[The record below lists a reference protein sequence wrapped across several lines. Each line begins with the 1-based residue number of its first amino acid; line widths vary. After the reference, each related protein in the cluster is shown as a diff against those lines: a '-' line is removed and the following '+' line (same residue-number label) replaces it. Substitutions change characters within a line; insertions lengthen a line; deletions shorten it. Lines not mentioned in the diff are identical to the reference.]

1 MKAED
6 AYLDAIGL
14 MENGDVEKALEMA
27 NTAVEKDPEHI
38 DAWWLIADLSLP
50 KNTPPDLKQASR
62 ALSACKK
69 VVAINPERVDAW
81 VRGGR
86 LIADELGMY
95 EDALAWWQ
103 KCREHVPYE
112 AVPVIE
118 QTAILTD
125 MGMYSEAMGRLE
137 SLMLDD
143 L

>member
-1 MKAED
+1 MHYQHVRKW
-6 AYLDAIGL
+6 LPS
-14 MENGDVEKALEMA
+14 
-27 NTAVEKDPEHI
+27 TPE
-38 DAWWLIADLSLP
+38 
-50 KNTPPDLKQASR
+50 Q
-62 ALSACKK
+62 
-69 VVAINPERVDAW
+69 VDAW

-125 MGMYSEAMGRLE
+125 MGMYSEAMGRLGE
-137 SLMLDD
+137 PHADD
-143 L
+143 LEVGAQQMARVGRLHGLVQKAATQESQQHFKPWQKTSWLGGNRSKESKSTSK

>member
-14 MENGDVEKALEMA
+14 MENGDIEKALEMA

-69 VVAINPERVDAW
+69 VVAINPSA
-81 VRGGR
+81 
-86 LIADELGMY
+86 
-95 EDALAWWQ
+95 
-103 KCREHVPYE
+103 
-112 AVPVIE
+112 
-118 QTAILTD
+118 
-125 MGMYSEAMGRLE
+125 
-137 SLMLDD
+137 
-143 L
+143 